1 MKCASCKNKTSA
13 EQCSN
18 KPLKDMILCGIHAK
32 AKKLRLWKDVNSL
45 DDKAIIIQKVWR
57 GHSVRNWL
65 KIAGPGVLNRSICHN
80 SEELVTMDEK
90 NSINPFDYFS
100 FEEGGK
106 VYWFDVRS
114 LSELCMLK
122 TDPTNPYTR
131 EPLTIETRRRLRQIC
146 IKRHRKNLNNMHNVS
161 DKRSVDEI
169 ILSTWTHVCQ
179 IIAEN
184 GFFDMSP
191 LYFTSL
197 NTTRLLIF
205 NTMIQKDIV
214 ALASEHT
221 SRLSRRYKY
230 AFWMKRLI
238 GEFSTEFDNKR
249 LVYLTG
255 RVLVT
260 ILNDCSDNYGICFII
275 MSALHRL

>member
-1 MKCASCKNKTSA
+1 
-13 EQCSN
+13 
-18 KPLKDMILCGIHAK
+18 MILCGTHAK
-32 AKKLRLWKDVNSL
+32 VKKLRLWKDANNL
-45 DDKAIIIQKVWR
+45 DDKAIIIQKTWK
-57 GHSVRNWL
+57 GYSVRSWL

-80 SEELVTMDEK
+80 DEELVTMDEK
-90 NSINPFDYFS
+90 KSINPFDYFS

-114 LSELCMLK
+114 ISESCMLK
-122 TDPTNPYTR
+122 IEPSNPYTR
-131 EPLTIETRRRLRQIC
+131 EPLSFETRRRLRQLC
-146 IKRHRKNLNNMHNVS
+146 IRRHRKNLNNMHNNS
-161 DKRSVDEI
+161 DKKSIDEI
-169 ILSTWTHVCQ
+169 ILTTWTHVCQ
-179 IIAEN
+179 IIIEN

-197 NTTRLLIF
+197 NKTRLLIF
-205 NTMIQKDIV
+205 NTMIQRDLI
-214 ALASEHT
+214 AWAAEHT
-221 SRLSRRYKY
+221 SKLSRRYRY
-230 AFWMKRLI
+230 IFWMKRLL
-238 GEFSTEFDNKR
+238 GEFSDGADTKR

>member
-1 MKCASCKNKTSA
+1 
-13 EQCSN
+13 
-18 KPLKDMILCGIHAK
+18 MILCGKHAK
-32 AKKLRLWKDVNSL
+32 VKNLRLWKVVNNL
-45 DDKAIIIQKVWR
+45 DDKVIIIQKFWR
-57 GHSVRNWL
+57 GYSIRNWL

-80 SEELVTMDEK
+80 DEELVTMDEK
-90 NSINPFDYFS
+90 KSVNPFDYFS

-114 LSELCMLK
+114 ISENCMLK

-146 IKRHRKNLNNMHNVS
+146 IKRHRNNLNNMHDIS
-161 DKRSVDEI
+161 HKRSVDEI

-179 IIAEN
+179 IIIEN

-191 LYFTSL
+191 LYFISL
-197 NTTRLLIF
+197 NDTRLLIF
-205 NTMIQKDIV
+205 NTIIRNDLI
-214 ALASEHT
+214 AWAAEHT
-221 SRLSRRYKY
+221 SKLSRRHRYV
-230 AFWMKRLI
+230 FWMKRLI
-238 GEFSTEFDNKR
+238 GEFSTGVDTKR

-255 RVLVT
+255 RVLIT
-260 ILNDCSDNYGICFII
+260 ILNDCSDNYGVCFII

>member
-1 MKCASCKNKTSA
+1 MKCASCKNKTSND
-13 EQCSN
+13 QCGN
-18 KPLKDMILCGIHAK
+18 KPLRGMTLCGRHIRAK
-32 AKKLRLWKDVNSL
+32 NLRLWKDANNL
-45 DDKAIIIQKVWR
+45 DEKAIIIQ
-57 GHSVRNWL
+57 RNWKGYYIRHWL

-80 SEELVTMDEK
+80 NEELVTMDEK
-90 NSINPFDYFS
+90 SSINPFDYFS

-114 LSELCMLK
+114 LSEMFMLK
-122 TDPTNPYTR
+122 TDPINPYTR

-146 IKRHRKNLNNMHNVS
+146 IKRHRKNLNNMHNIS

-179 IIAEN
+179 IIIEN

-191 LYFTSL
+191 LYFVSL
-197 NTTRLLIF
+197 NKTRLLIF

-214 ALASEHT
+214 ALASEHA
-221 SRLSRRYKY
+221 SKLSRRYKY
-230 AFWMKRLI
+230 AFWMKRLL
-238 GEFSTEFDNKR
+238 GEFSTEVDTKR

-275 MSALHRL
+275 MSSLHRL

>member
-1 MKCASCKNKTSA
+1 MKCASCKNKTST

-18 KPLKDMILCGIHAK
+18 VALKGMILCGKHAK
-32 AKKLRLWKDVNSL
+32 TKNLRLWKDVNNL
-45 DDKAIIIQKVWR
+45 DEKAIVIQKIWR
-57 GHSVRNWL
+57 GVSVRHWL

-80 SEELVTMDEK
+80 EEELVTMDEK
-90 NSINPFDYFS
+90 KSVNPFDYFS

-114 LSELCMLK
+114 ISETCMLK
-122 TDPTNPYTR
+122 VEPTNPYTR
-131 EPLTIETRRRLRQIC
+131 EPLTIETRRRLRELC
-146 IKRHRKNLNNMHNVS
+146 IKRHRKNLPNMHNIS

-169 ILSTWTHVCQ
+169 ILTTWTHVCQ
-179 IIAEN
+179 IIIEN

-197 NTTRLLIF
+197 NKTRLLVF
-205 NTMIQKDIV
+205 NTIIQKDLI
-214 ALASEHT
+214 AWAAQHT
-221 SRLSRRYKY
+221 SKLSRRHRYV
-230 AFWMKRLI
+230 FWMKRLLS
-238 GEFSTEFDNKR
+238 EFFNENDANR

-260 ILNDCSDNYGICFII
+260 ILNDCSNNYEICFII